1 MNTMNLILL
10 ISAKKQILL
19 IFNILFSESDYTQ
32 FLIFCV
38 SCFFYLISS
47 KIDILS
53 SDIIFLMISA
63 ICDVILKEIES
74 QRIFLIE
81 NHVIL

>member
-1 MNTMNLILL
+1 MNLILL

-32 FLIFCV
+32 FLNFCV
-38 SCFFYLISS
+38 SCFFFYLISS
-47 KIDILS
+47 KIDILPY
-53 SDIIFLMISA
+53 DIIFLMISA